1 MSRTTF
7 LTLYIIIALLFSGGL
22 ASPWT
27 ITVMALTLGQKGS
40 EALLSPVFIL
50 AVFSP
55 IALIVLAHLRG
66 KQIGVSNLKWFPI
79 AAFILTLLPLL
90 SGLLTKLLSS
100 HGSMQSFE
108 SIGLYAT
115 IFVATTSTLGPLI
128 LHTICCVVGGK
139 RDSVFGKSTET
150 KSEVANTSKII
161 VVLVLLLFIGGYYYF
176 ARANHGEEVHWI
188 EEAVLQD
195 GRTINVHR
203 TVTLTYSKSGELSD
217 SAHKGPNYYSFSIAH
232 PDTGKLIEWK
242 GDYGFNPVSL
252 DFIDGIP
259 YLVILQFNVL
269 ANLKQY
275 GCPEIPYIFLRYDM
289 GNKHWDQISSSTY
302 PAVLSHANLTAAY
315 DGGYISEGT
324 AFTQRDVA
332 LRNAD
337 AEGAET
343 VGYFA
348 NTIPKDFDSWDYE
361 RKYEER
367 NSHYQDG
374 CRPEKI
380 IPIPVTARRVS
391 FTVAEKNDY
400 EPGLVINNAADAPD
414 SPWQKLSLDKDR
426 SEMCKT
432 LLKPEVSSDQS
443 QRYFIKDA
451 SGQKKIN
458 IADHLICDVDTVW
471 AFDYVIEKKR
481 VVIAKYKSNGDLAFR
496 VSFAKPDEPDGYQ
509 GSIMYPTFKFENDH
523 IFFEWWNFNYSG
535 HDVNV
540 RRSMKINVRELLR
553 G

>member
-1 MSRTTF
+1 
-7 LTLYIIIALLFSGGL
+7 
-22 ASPWT
+22 
-27 ITVMALTLGQKGS
+27 MALTLGQKGS

-66 KQIGVSNLKWFPI
+66 KQIGVSKLKWFPI
-79 AAFILTLLPLL
+79 AALILTLLPLL
-90 SGLLTKLLSS
+90 LGLLTKLLSS
-100 HGSMQSFE
+100 HGNVQSLE
-108 SIGLYAT
+108 STGLYAT
-115 IFVATTSTLGPLI
+115 MFVTTASTLGPLI
-128 LHTICCVVGGK
+128 LHTICCVMGGN
-139 RDSVFGKSTET
+139 RDSVSIKSTET
-150 KSEVANTSKII
+150 KNEISNTSKI
-161 VVLVLLLFIGGYYYF
+161 VAVLALLLFIGGYYYF
-176 ARANHGEEVHWI
+176 SRVNHGEEVHWI

-195 GRTINVHR
+195 GRAINVHR
-203 TVTLTYSKSGELSD
+203 TVTLTYSKGGELSN
-217 SAHKGPNYYSFSIAH
+217 SAHKWPNYYSFSVLD
-232 PDTGKLIEWK
+232 PDTGKLVEWK

-252 DFIDGIP
+252 DFVDGIP
-259 YLVILQFNVL
+259 YLVILQFNVF

-275 GCPEIPYIFLRYDM
+275 GCPEIPYVFLRYDM
-289 GNKHWDQISSSTY
+289 GNKHWNQISSATY
-302 PAVLSHANLTAAY
+302 PVVLSHANLTAAY

-343 VGYFA
+343 VGYFS

-361 RKYEER
+361 HKYEER
-367 NSHYQDG
+367 NSHYQEG

-380 IPIPVTARRVS
+380 MPIPVTARRVS
-391 FTVAEKNDY
+391 FTVAEENDY
-400 EPGLVINNAADAPD
+400 EPELVINNADAPD
-414 SPWQKLSLDKDR
+414 SPWQKLSWDSER
-426 SEMCKT
+426 SEMCKI
-432 LLKPEVSSDQS
+432 LLKPEVSGDQGW
-443 QRYFIKDA
+443 RYFVNDA

-458 IADHLICDVDTVW
+458 ITGHLICDVDTVW
-471 AFDYVIEKKR
+471 AFDYVVEKRR
-481 VVIAKYKSNGDLAFR
+481 VVIAKFKSSGDLAFR
-496 VSFAKPDEPDGYQ
+496 VSFAKPDEPGGYQ